1 MADSYMCSDMHMKSV
16 IDRPFDNRTAVGMT
30 VGRRID
36 GILAFCGKL

>member
-1 MADSYMCSDMHMKSV
+1 MYSDMYSKSV

-36 GILAFCGKL
+36 GILACCGKL